1 MVDIICSILIIV
13 LPILSAV
20 IYPLFFYWQ
29 IKKNNPD
36 RFYVQYP
43 SGPRLDFDL
52 IQDVIGR
59 TLLLAGSIF
68 VFSNIIIYGI
78 TGDWLLSY
86 SYEVSRGGVV
96 LGGIFF
102 ILFILKGLYHFT
114 KDKSDE
120 VVVSAKKST
129 DATIKP
135 TNEKKAKVK

>member
-1 MVDIICSILIIV
+1 MVDIICIILIIA

-36 RFYVQYP
+36 RFYIQYP
-43 SGPRLDFDL
+43 SGPRLDFNL
-52 IQDVIGR
+52 FQDVIGKS
-59 TLLLAGSIF
+59 LLLAGSIF

-78 TGDWLLSY
+78 TGDWLLPY
-86 SYEVSRGGVV
+86 SYEASRVGFVI
-96 LGGIFF
+96 GGIFF

-114 KDKSDE
+114 KDKIDE

-135 TNEKKAKVK
+135 TNEKKVKVK